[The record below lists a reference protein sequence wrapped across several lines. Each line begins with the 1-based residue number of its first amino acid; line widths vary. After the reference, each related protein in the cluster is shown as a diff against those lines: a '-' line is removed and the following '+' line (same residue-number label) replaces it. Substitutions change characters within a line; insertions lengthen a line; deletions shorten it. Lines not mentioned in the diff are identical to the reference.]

1 MAEIDLEKLSEQI
14 NNATESIGKMVDAA
28 RGMMASRPNTA
39 GYSTW
44 AAKIKP
50 APLYKKTTSD
60 KTASIFQMVFGFG
73 TAGTITPFI
82 IGSIISMA
90 VRGVSLGGLFG
101 LFMELLFL
109 SGGLTLG
116 FLGLK
121 KNHLVQRFREY
132 VEALQNKTFIEI
144 PRLAAR
150 TGKST
155 KFVKNDLQDMIDE
168 RYFLQGHLGSAGD
181 NDVLITSDETY
192 KNYLT
197 SLETQR
203 QAIAEEEARD
213 ADLSALSESERAII
227 REGESYL
234 RKIREANDLL
244 PGVVISAKLYRLEQ
258 VIRRIL
264 DEVKKR
270 PGSANDLRKL
280 MNYYL
285 PTTWKLLESY
295 QEIEKEPYKTQQ
307 MISTQEQIEKTI
319 DTVNDAFEKL
329 LDELF
334 RDTAWDINS
343 DISVLNTM
351 LVQEG
356 LKDADMSI
364 QNK

>member
-1 MAEIDLEKLSEQI
+1 MAEFDFDRFNAQI
-14 NNATESIGKMVDAA
+14 TNATESIGKMVDAA
-28 RGMMASRPNTA
+28 RGMISPGSSWTQKVRP
-39 GYSTW
+39 
-44 AAKIKP
+44 P
-50 APLYKKTTSD
+50 QLYKKTTGD
-60 KTASIFQMVFGFG
+60 KTGSIFQMVFGFG
-73 TAGTITPFI
+73 TAAIMTPVMLGTLLPMIFNGP
-82 IGSIISMA
+82 
-90 VRGVSLGGLFG
+90 SLGGITG
-101 LFMELLFL
+101 LIFEFLFL
-109 SGGLTLG
+109 AGGLTLG
-116 FLGLK
+116 FLGMK
-121 KNHLVQRFREY
+121 KGNRVQRFREY
-132 VEALQNKTFIEI
+132 IQALQDKTYIEL

-168 RYFLQGHLGSAGD
+168 RYFLQGHIGTAGD
-181 NDVLITSDETY
+181 SDVLITSDETY
-192 KNYLT
+192 KNYLQ

-203 QAIAEEEARD
+203 RAIAQEEAEDER
-213 ADLSALSESERAII
+213 LSALSEAERAII

-234 RKIREANDLL
+234 RKIKEANDLL
-244 PGVVISAKLYRLEQ
+244 PGQVISAKLYRLEQ

-295 QEIEKEPYKTQQ
+295 QEIEKEPFKTEQMIKTQQ
-307 MISTQEQIEKTI
+307 QIEHTI

-356 LKDADMSI
+356 LKDADVSI